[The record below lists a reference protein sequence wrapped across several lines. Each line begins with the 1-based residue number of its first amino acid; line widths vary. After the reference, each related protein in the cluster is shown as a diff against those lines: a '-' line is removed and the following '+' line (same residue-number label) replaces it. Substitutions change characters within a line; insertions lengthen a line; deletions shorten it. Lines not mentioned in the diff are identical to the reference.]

1 MYLAQHEPTNITKYY
16 HHYHHHFHDYLW
28 LLIFY
33 VYYYYCCWYHQYL
46 FCLPS
51 LLLLLCVIV
60 TWNDMP
66 MGGLAQAFFS
76 RVVAISSTEA
86 TSALSVCPVK
96 RLIFHTR
103 ACFLASYFAL
113 PACWD

>member
-1 MYLAQHEPTNITKYY
+1 
-16 HHYHHHFHDYLW
+16 
-28 LLIFY
+28 
-33 VYYYYCCWYHQYL
+33 
-46 FCLPS
+46 
-51 LLLLLCVIV
+51 
-60 TWNDMP
+60 

-96 RLIFHTR
+96 RLIFHTS

-113 PACWD
+113 PACWV

>member
-1 MYLAQHEPTNITKYY
+1 MSLPTLLNITIIITIISMIIYGYY
-16 HHYHHHFHDYLW
+16 FLC
-28 LLIFY
+28 LLL
-33 VYYYYCCWYHQYL
+33 YYYYGCWYYQYL

-51 LLLLLCVIV
+51 LLLLLHVIV

-96 RLIFHTR
+96 RLIFHTK

-113 PACWD
+113 PACWV